1 MKKNT
6 LLKTLAI
13 VFLVYVLLTWFIPTG
28 YFSSGS
34 YVKDAITPIGLF
46 DIIRYPIITLT
57 SSVFILTALV
67 ILLIGGFYGVLNKTG
82 VYQRLIEGIAK
93 KFSKKET
100 TFLVITTLLFVI
112 LSSLTALNLPL
123 FVMVPL
129 FATVLL
135 LLGYNKITAMLATVG
150 SILIGNLVST
160 YGFNVAGYITYF
172 SNNINDS
179 IIYRIALFV
188 LVTGLLLFTVI
199 KLGKKKEKN
208 KAEEI
213 ILYNK
218 LDTKEKT
225 KKSATPMVII
235 SIIMMIVTI
244 VGMVNWTEL
253 FKINIFS
260 DIYTKITDTTISGYP
275 IFSNIIGSIYE
286 MGSWTNYEL
295 AFILALT
302 TGIIGLI
309 YKVSLK
315 DFFESFKDGVKEIL
329 PVALYAIIANL
340 LFLVLNAS
348 STGYTIFPTIANWL
362 FNLAEG
368 FNVITFGFISFI
380 GSIFY
385 NDFPYL
391 LSSIYDPIT
400 STYSTS
406 ISVMGIIVQSI
417 HGLVQLVAP
426 TSILLVAGL
435 KYFNIDYK
443 EWLKKTYK
451 LILAIL
457 VIVIIIIT
465 IMALV

>member
-6 LLKTLAI
+6 LLKILAI

-82 VYQRLIEGIAK
+82 VYQKFVEGIAK

-199 KLGKKKEKN
+199 KLGKNKAKN

-295 AFILALT
+295 AFILVLT

-309 YKVSLK
+309 YKVSFK
-315 DFFESFKDGVKEIL
+315 DFLESFKDGVKEIL

-362 FNLAEG
+362 FNLTEG

-400 STYSTS
+400 TTYSSS
-406 ISVMGIIVQSI
+406 ISIMGIIVQSI
-417 HGLVQLVAP
+417 HGLVQLIAP

-457 VIVIIIIT
+457 LIVIIIVS